1 VSEDP
6 YRKEVWSPSS
16 GSGGTANVAGA
27 ETSTGADKVALI
39 ALTTTIIV
47 VVGMCIPGGG
57 CLLPF
62 APLVI
67 GIMAVVQSK
76 NATNPDRSRTYGWIS
91 IIAGLLPLI
100 VFIVIAI
107 LYGGVIIT
115 AITSGDFQRY

>member
-1 VSEDP
+1 MSDDP

-16 GSGGTANVAGA
+16 GSGGTADAAGA

-39 ALTTTIIV
+39 ALTTTV
-47 VVGMCIPGGG
+47 VVVLGMCIPGGG

-76 NATNPDRSRTYGWIS
+76 NAANPDRSRTYGWIS
-91 IIAGLLPLI
+91 IIAGLIPMI

-107 LYGGVIIT
+107 LYGGVIIA
-115 AITSGDFQRY
+115 AITSGEYRY

>member
-1 VSEDP
+1 VSDDP

-16 GSGGTANVAGA
+16 GSGGTADAAGA

-39 ALTTTIIV
+39 ALTTTV
-47 VVGMCIPGGG
+47 VVVLGMCIPGGG

-76 NATNPDRSRTYGWIS
+76 NAANPNRSRTYGWIS
-91 IIAGLLPLI
+91 IIAGLIPLI

-107 LYGGVIIT
+107 LYGGMIIT
-115 AITSGDFQRY
+115 AIASGEYRY